1 MSKRELKALLAHR
14 HSHCRMGKLANC
26 NRRTQS
32 STMDSSESTEELR
45 QRVENLERC
54 LLEAKAQVESKV
66 AELQEV
72 WHECDELQDAVA
84 GAEQKLCEKEDELDI
99 RLELDDVLSSD
110 KVY

>member
-1 MSKRELKALLAHR
+1 
-14 HSHCRMGKLANC
+14 
-26 NRRTQS
+26 
-32 STMDSSESTEELR
+32 MDSSESTEELR

-84 GAEQKLCEKEDELDI
+84 GAEQKLCEKDHELDI

-110 KVY
+110 KVYREHADRLASWNSCVCWVSCAPWSL